1 MTVEQEV
8 DALTTAVDNLKS
20 TVVSKKATL
29 DASVVDAQSATSQAQ
44 SAKTAALSARDQ
56 ANASKDAAL
65 GYAASAASAVAFQD
79 LTALAES
86 KAVTATDVF
95 IYDTSKDSDGGAWR
109 KRTQHTSWYNET
121 LNTATRGS
129 RREFPAVAV
138 IVAESK
144 KVTIYDGDDP
154 DLPMWMVFNPAAPGT
169 VNGPYI
175 YAATGSR
182 HLSSVSF
189 ANGQMNVGST
199 LSGGVGLFSID
210 FLEDAAR
217 LYSISSGSPHKHGQA
232 IVGRNLSVTGQGYA
246 IAESGQQIISN
257 DINDVAM
264 TVLPD
269 APIDPATGL
278 PVPTIAVATAGG
290 VSVIKDDGTVV
301 SGGELNSG
309 WTVTGLFFDGDATL
323 WATEG
328 TAYSGLQRMAVPP
341 FESVASIGS
350 PINDGYGYPYYNPVT
365 VNTYGVPQNAPK
377 LRQGGILYGNAMSAH
392 GSALAAGNSA
402 GISKVLHNST
412 SQLTSLVNYT
422 TSTYNTGW
430 MNGDI
435 KGAFLSD
442 TDDTDLVGSG
452 ELVTNGTFD
461 TDTSG
466 WTATDGTFT
475 FASGE
480 GLLTSDGSSQYGY
493 ANASSVPVVVGK
505 TYIFSGTYRSG
516 TANGTRLVLSGAT
529 SRNVGSDNAS
539 TTAKT
544 LTLSF
549 VAQTTS
555 LFIQGLVYSADS
567 TSRTGYFDNV
577 SVKLADADRSVN
589 NNGLIVNGT
598 VTRTPV
604 ATGADLV
611 AYSGFSASN
620 YLEQPYNSD
629 LDFGTGDFCVM
640 GWLKGADTYCGLV
653 DRGTGTA
660 GFGNSFA
667 VGGNATSKLYG
678 KVGASSGYSSADVW
692 SGTWR
697 FVCLVRSSGVAYFFV
712 DGLASGS
719 FTATDNVTNTSAIT
733 RLGLRT
739 DGAASFDGSSYMA
752 LWRIS
757 ATAPTAEAIA
767 KIYNDEKH
775 LFVENAAC
783 TLAGTSDAVTALAHD
798 SSTGLLHV
806 GSSYGRSVFQGLR
819 RVSNTTTAVGTAIS
833 ASNGLV
839 VEE

>member
-1 MTVEQEV
+1 MATTISNGESGSSVRAKLNDIWDGLELNEIAASIA
-8 DALTTAVDNLKS
+8 DTAVD
-20 TVVSKKATL
+20 
-29 DASVVDAQSATSQAQ
+29 
-44 SAKTAALSARDQ
+44 
-56 ANASKDAAL
+56 
-65 GYAASAASAVAFQD
+65 
-79 LTALAES
+79 
-86 KAVTATDVF
+86 VF
-95 IYDTSKDSDGGAWR
+95 VYDTSKDSDGGAWR
-109 KRTQHTSWYNET
+109 KRTQATSWYNET

-129 RREFPAVAV
+129 RKEFPAVAV
-138 IVAESK
+138 IVAESN

-154 DLPMWMVFNPAAPGT
+154 SLPMWMVFTNTGLLVYASTTLTGISM
-169 VNGPYI
+169 VNGLMSFGATFGAYEVNFLSEKMRFRQVGNDRSQSNI
-175 YAATGSR
+175 STRNTAA
-182 HLSSVSF
+182 LIV
-189 ANGQMNVGST
+189 NGLLG
-199 LSGGVGLFSID
+199 
-210 FLEDAAR
+210 
-217 LYSISSGSPHKHGQA
+217 Y
-232 IVGRNLSVTGQGYA
+232 IVGTPV
-246 IAESGQQIISN
+246 
-257 DINDVAM
+257 NDVAM
-264 TVLPD
+264 TVLPN

-278 PVPTIAVATAGG
+278 PVPTIAVATDGG

-301 SGGELNSG
+301 DLTRTGSPMATVDFHDGYLIFGSSSVGAVWYYDYIPSSDEAVSPNDGHIEYYDSGFANKFSPSYLGYQN
-309 WTVTGLFFDGDATL
+309 TVTAGSYIGTTGNNNFGL
-323 WATEG
+323 
-328 TAYSGLQRMAVPP
+328 TAVDFNP
-341 FESVASIGS
+341 ASYTKS
-350 PINDGYGYPYYNPVT
+350 ST
-365 VNTYGVPQNAPK
+365 
-377 LRQGGILYGNAMSAH
+377 AH
-392 GSALAAGNSA
+392 
-402 GISKVLHNST
+402 I
-412 SQLTSLVNYT
+412 

-430 MNGDI
+430 MPGDI

-452 ELVTNGTFD
+452 ELVTNGDFATNDD
-461 TDTSG
+461 TG
-466 WTATDGTFT
+466 WTRTIDNGWDFSGGAAAHTGATGGRIRQAIATVIGKRYCLVFDLDTTGDLSLANTSVSIRNS
-475 FASGE
+475 ADNNSIAA
-480 GLLTSDGSSQYGY
+480 LLSANLT
-493 ANASSVPVVVGK
+493 ANAAKEYVL
-505 TYIFSGTYRSG
+505 YF
-516 TANGTRLVLSGAT
+516 TATETTHYVAFYSEDGAT
-529 SRNVGSDNAS
+529 
-539 TTAKT
+539 
-544 LTLSF
+544 L
-549 VAQTTS
+549 
-555 LFIQGLVYSADS
+555 
-567 TSRTGYFDNV
+567 DNV

-620 YLEQPYNSD
+620 YLEQPYNSG

-739 DGAASFDGSSYMA
+739 DGAASFDSSSYMA